1 MRPTIGVTKPARGE
15 LASFWA
21 VSCAVWLAGGR
32 PRRLSAADSASLL
45 GVDGLVLTGGPDVH
59 PPRFQEAPKPDYAY
73 DHARE
78 GLELGLLAAALAA
91 DTPVL
96 GICRGAQLMNVAAG
110 GSLHMDVAER
120 FHPTPYPRDWPTQL
134 HFRKR
139 IELAPNSQIA
149 AITGRTRLWVNSIHS
164 QAIDRVG
171 AGLVA
176 SAREANGVVQAIE
189 RPASRFY
196 VGVQFHPEFLIY
208 RRPFRRLFRALVAA
222 AGDRSGAA
230 RETP

>member
-1 MRPTIGVTKPARGE
+1 MRPIIGVTKPARGE

-21 VSCAVWLAGGR
+21 VAWAVWLAGGR
-32 PRRLSAADSASLL
+32 PRRMSALQGASLA

-78 GLELGLLAAALAA
+78 GFELGLIAAALAA

-120 FHPTPYPRDWPTQL
+120 FHPTPYPRNRLTQL

-139 IELAPNSQIA
+139 IEIAPHSQLA
-149 AITGRTRLWVNSIHS
+149 AITGRNRLWVNSIHS
-164 QAIDRVG
+164 QAIDRLG

-176 SAREANGVVQAIE
+176 SAREPNGVVQAIE
-189 RPASRFY
+189 RPTSRFY

-208 RRPFRRLFRALVAA
+208 RRPFRRLFGALVAA
-222 AGDRSGAA
+222 AEAGSGAA
-230 RETP
+230 GRAP